1 MFLRWLSGS
10 VADYV
15 LQNCPRWVFS
25 DIAFVRHRY
34 YRLWLIRLVLAHGI
48 KRATIKGLRNYKL
61 RYWVW
66 YQKLWLLLLVQPLPL
81 QTWVARGSPA
91 SRGFDTEGKCRLR
104 LVMFMSHL
112 HYRPICIL
120 GSEEGRHAAAGGIQA
135 EASAGRQLM
144 IAVDGWVCRLVKRFS
159 KSCATR

>member
-66 YQKLWLLLLVQPLPL
+66 YQKL
-81 QTWVARGSPA
+81 
-91 SRGFDTEGKCRLR
+91 
-104 LVMFMSHL
+104 
-112 HYRPICIL
+112 
-120 GSEEGRHAAAGGIQA
+120 
-135 EASAGRQLM
+135 
-144 IAVDGWVCRLVKRFS
+144 
-159 KSCATR
+159 